1 MKYDL
6 LPWGHNIKLSV
17 TPESFFQTKPYLDAE
32 YINRVRKAEWKS
44 VYVLFFNLKKKKK
57 TLWNKCNAPSK
68 LQVQGKAFQTNQTN
82 TPWDP
87 FRI

>member
-32 YINRVRKAEWKS
+32 YIKRVRKAEWKS
-44 VYVLFFNLKKKKK
+44 VYVSFFNLKKKKNPLK
-57 TLWNKCNAPSK
+57 
-68 LQVQGKAFQTNQTN
+68 
-82 TPWDP
+82 
-87 FRI
+87 